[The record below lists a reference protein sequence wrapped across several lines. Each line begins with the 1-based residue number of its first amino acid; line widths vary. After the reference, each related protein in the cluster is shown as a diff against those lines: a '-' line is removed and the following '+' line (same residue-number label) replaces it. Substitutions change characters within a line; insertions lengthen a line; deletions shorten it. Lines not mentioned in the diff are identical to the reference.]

1 MNRRRPARK
10 KTGKPR
16 NGHFQRK
23 QRLKKIKHAAMPL
36 NLSDSLKFKSRGRPF
51 FNASNV
57 HGIARKRISAFRSP
71 KKVHF
76 FRWVTCRSFKS
87 LMVFPRSLSL
97 YPSSTSS
104 MDGAKNSAENPP
116 TSMKSVLRTAP
127 HPAQNVFASRLAF

>member
-23 QRLKKIKHAAMPL
+23 QRLKKKKHDAMPL
-36 NLSDSLKFKSRGRPF
+36 SLSESLKFKSRGSPL

-57 HGIARKRISAFRSP
+57 HGIARKSISAFMSP

-76 FRWVTCRSFKS
+76 FKWVTCRFFNS

-104 MDGAKNSAENPP
+104 MDGAMNPTENPP
-116 TSMKSVLRTAP
+116 TSSKSVFRTAP
-127 HPAQNVFASRLAF
+127 QPAQKVFAFPLAL